1 MIEERGAP
9 ICAVV
14 DVLNNFHVK
23 YPTDNVIKKWAVDIG
38 IGAQEIYSQH
48 NTELPPKSTAGTK
61 QQQQT
66 LLDSTQLST
75 SQIVLDNSQ
84 TVESSASS
92 RGRPVHTLMQ
102 KLVIKTT
109 IMSEDGKPKVSWKC
123 ISCDHSRKGSPQE
136 SRVLKHSATCKKLPV
151 HLRNEAITASK
162 DTSLGAQ
169 LVEAPPVEEQPHMDE
184 PPAKRPKNQVALNV
198 APYRDAGRKKREE
211 ERQIFQ
217 MKADHIIMRLICR
230 PSSFANSS
238 SRS

>member
-1 MIEERGAP
+1 
-9 ICAVV
+9 
-14 DVLNNFHVK
+14 
-23 YPTDNVIKKWAVDIG
+23 
-38 IGAQEIYSQH
+38 
-48 NTELPPKSTAGTK
+48 
-61 QQQQT
+61 
-66 LLDSTQLST
+66 
-75 SQIVLDNSQ
+75 
-84 TVESSASS
+84 
-92 RGRPVHTLMQ
+92 MQ

-211 ERQIFQ
+211 ECQIFQ
-217 MKADHIIMRLICR
+217 MKADHIIMRLICVR
-230 PSSFANSS
+230 GFVPTVIDSDEWKELMVHLNPHYHATSCNTFTNNYIPKEAVFVHQQQLKELKKQTNLTLTFDGTNT
-238 SRS
+238 